1 MRILVFVGAVLAA
14 VFAAPAMAD
23 PVCDQ
28 SKINLEDI
36 RSGKDHV
43 NGIPEGQPQMKGEK
57 SYESDMGAFYIDA
70 FREMGD
76 IRVYCGAKEWPAYA
90 QPAAVKTALLTAAQ
104 ADPVRYCSPAAEG
117 GFSAVSF
124 IQTRFKDEAITAFS
138 HRVKETSN
146 SYNPFRQQDW
156 DSQTHFSE
164 ASYLREVSQVLSASC
179 MPNDEA
185 KLALAA
191 AETAIVIAKE
201 NMAFVDCV
209 KAREGYA
216 PQIKAFDALVPSQ
229 DAKAMKTAYAALER
243 AAKPVKTACKKSEE
257 GSREIDYVIASKK
270 LQIDFIE
277 IPGCRDAAIKMNE
290 VRQSF
295 SGMDKA
301 ARQAA
306 LPQMKQAGKDTKK
319 ACKNDPAPETWANFI
334 AWITEKNLSRLAN

>member
-1 MRILVFVGAVLAA
+1 MRILVLAAAMFAA

-28 SKINLEDI
+28 ARINLEDI

-43 NGIPEGQPQMKGEK
+43 NGIPEGEPQMKGEK
-57 SYESDMGAFYIDA
+57 AYEADMGAFYIDA

-76 IRVYCGAKEWPAYA
+76 IRVYCGANEWPVYV
-90 QPAAVKTALLTAAQ
+90 QPAAVKAALITAVQ
-104 ADPVRYCSPAAEG
+104 ADPARYCAPALEE

-124 IQTRFKDEAITAFS
+124 IQNRFKDEAIIAFG
-138 HRVKETSN
+138 HRIKETSN
-146 SYNPFRQQDW
+146 SYDPFRQKDW

-179 MPNDEA
+179 APSDNA
-185 KLALAA
+185 RLALAA
-191 AETAIVIAKE
+191 TETAIVIAKE

-209 KAREGYA
+209 KAREAYA
-216 PQIKAFDALVPSQ
+216 PQIKAFDTLVPGQ
-229 DAKAMKTAYAALER
+229 DAKALKAAYAALEK

-257 GSREIDYVIASKK
+257 GSKEIDYVVASKK
-270 LQIDFIE
+270 MQIDFIE

-295 SGMDKA
+295 STMDKA

-306 LPQMKQAGKDTKK
+306 LPQMRQAGKDTKK
-319 ACKNDPAPETWANFI
+319 ACKNDPAPETWANFV
-334 AWITEKNLSRLAN
+334 AWITEKNLSRMSQ